1 MLELTKII
9 GLLAFST
16 VKFFFSPSAALLA
29 GHSFLETIAITVVGG
44 YTGFVLFFFAG
55 KAIVAWFHKVFKR
68 KKKKL
73 FNKRNR
79 LIVRIKTK
87 YGLLGIAVLTPLIL
101 SIPVGALL
109 ASYYFPRAK
118 RTLPIFFLCIVIWSF
133 VLTSFWSLFIDS

>member
-1 MLELTKII
+1 MLEFTKIV
-9 GLLAFST
+9 GLLVFST
-16 VKFFFSPSAALLA
+16 LKFFFSPSAALLA
-29 GHSFLETIAITVVGG
+29 GYSFVETIAITVIGG

-55 KAIVAWFHKVFKR
+55 KFIVAWFHRVFKR

-79 LIVRIKTK
+79 LIVKIKSK
-87 YGLLGIAVLTPLIL
+87 YGLLGIATLTPLLL

-118 RTLPIFFLCIVIWSF
+118 RTLPIFFVCLVIWSF
-133 VLTSFWSLFIDS
+133 ILTSFWSLFIDS

>member
-1 MLELTKII
+1 MLELTKIL

-16 VKFFFSPSAALLA
+16 LKFFFSPSAALLA
-29 GHSFLETIAITVVGG
+29 GYSFFETIFITVVGG

-55 KAIVAWFHKVFKR
+55 KAMVAWFHRVFKR

-79 LIVRIKTK
+79 MIVKIKAK
-87 YGLLGIAVLTPLIL
+87 YGLMGIAVLTPLLL

-118 RTLPIFFLCIVIWSF
+118 RTLPIFFICLVIWSF
-133 VLTSFWSLFIDS
+133 ILTSLWSLFIDT